1 MSVGLTSVHL
11 TADEVRHVAEL
22 AKLRLT
28 EAEIEQFTGQLS
40 AILEYAERLQEVDT
54 SSVPPTPYIL
64 PLVNVMRDDVP
75 APSLS
80 NEEAL
85 ANAPDSEDGFFRVRA
100 VFEE

>member
-1 MSVGLTSVHL
+1 MSVRLS
-11 TADEVRHVAEL
+11 ADEVRHVAEL
-22 AKLRLT
+22 AKLRLS
-28 EAEIEQFTGQLS
+28 EAEIEQYAGQLS

-64 PLVNVMRDDVP
+64 PLVNVMRDDVTEP
-75 APSLS
+75 CLS
-80 NEEAL
+80 NEKAL